1 MPGGRCVYTRDCA
14 PHAGP
19 GFLYAIGR
27 SCVAAG
33 QSVQHLRRGR
43 RAHDAVG
50 VERVGVGRRVRRCNR
65 SRLFPN
71 SPVSIRAVCR
81 AAGRRG
87 GRVRG
92 LAPSPYDKLARV
104 GRGAADAVRVYGE
117 RSRAESRGRS
127 GVRSNVAAGGDH
139 GPRVRGHD
147 LGRRRD
153 PFDDPPVVYAKRGRE
168 SMATN
173 GQPFFSP
180 GNRVR
185 RAHRRIGHVSF
196 MAVRRRM
203 VGIDRDGLRQS
214 RVGQNRA
221 VCLRAGLGDS

>member
-1 MPGGRCVYTRDCA
+1 MYVRDVA

-19 GFLYAIGR
+19 GFPSSIGR
-27 SCVAAG
+27 SRAAGG
-33 QSVQHLRRGR
+33 QSVQYLRRGR
-43 RAHDAVG
+43 RACDAVG

-71 SPVSIRAVCR
+71 SPVSIRALCR

-87 GRVRG
+87 CRVRG
-92 LAPSPYDKLARV
+92 LAPAPRDERARV

-127 GVRSNVAAGGDH
+127 GVRSNVVAGGDH

-147 LGRRRD
+147 LGRRSD

-173 GQPFFSP
+173 GQPFFSS

-185 RAHRRIGHVSF
+185 RAHRRLGNVSF
-196 MAVRRRM
+196 VAVRRRM
-203 VGIDRDGLRQS
+203 VGIDWDELRQS

-221 VCLRAGLGDS
+221 VFLRAGLGDS